1 VKKSFKILI
10 LIVTLGLPVGI
21 YLFLQAFGE
30 NKYELPVF
38 PETAIENSNCGHVAR
53 PYIIRSLTCEGAEV
67 VELGEHHYLFHFPDF
82 GMGIQPKEINEIRRV
97 LEETTELSLRLIT
110 FTDSTQMK
118 AWEDVSR
125 QVNEKYWIVTSACEG
140 GIEQMKD
147 CQLLFAL
154 VDLPGGE
161 TKSKVALVDSKG
173 RVRGHYSA
181 SDRKET
187 DRLIL
192 ELNVLAQEK

>member
-1 VKKSFKILI
+1 MKKSFKILI

-38 PETAIENSNCGHVAR
+38 PETAIEDSDCGDMVT
-53 PYIIRSLTCEGAEV
+53 PYVIKRLVCDGEEV
-67 VELGEHHYLFHFPDF
+67 VELGEYHYLFHFPDSE
-82 GMGIQPKEINEIRRV
+82 MRIQPEEINEMRRV
-97 LEETTELSLRLIT
+97 LEETSELSLRLIT
-110 FTDSTQMK
+110 FADTTQMA
-118 AWEDVSR
+118 AWEGVSS
-125 QVNEKYWIVTSACEG
+125 QVSEKYWIVTSACER

-147 CQLLFAL
+147 CQLLFVLA
-154 VDLPGGE
+154 DLPGSR
-161 TKSKVALVDSKG
+161 TKSKVALVDSNG

-192 ELNVLAQEK
+192 ELNVLAQER